1 MKEKQKN
8 KDIIKE
14 NKLKALKISQ
24 CREKAKEIANLTD
37 FNSMTIYNHVI
48 EVNLKGKDVE
58 YERNLNPRY
67 TKHKDEIYKDD
78 SRYNLICNKANKN
91 FSRLMQIVNNANKDF
106 IGDSQYIVFHKA
118 LVESIRSWL
127 DSFLAFSSHLKY
139 GKLEDDIVEFKK
151 IFPSIDKEW
160 LVIDGNSY
168 FSTIHQIYLTERSI
182 KKESET
188 LDVKYWAKFYAQKSS
203 KGKGYTKDILYPS
216 GYERDIQMLQLLSLA
231 LEKNTYSWD
240 NEDIKLFYQR
250 LNRLL
255 FAIVCKQGFSL
266 TANDLFVT
274 MQAIKYLILPHK
286 KPILFQQSK
295 RMDFMTFVSL
305 FKNENEDSYSQLQD
319 TTYNIKIFRTIIEGM
334 ITKNSNH
341 LNLDYVLDCLNEVF
355 KAMVNYQNLSLEL
368 LKDTEGQSA
377 RDRLT
382 KIDTLCK
389 QKLREN
395 HTLKD
400 EIVNE
405 QLPVYLVRIKLHE
418 LVSMMVETYKDYLS
432 HNIQVMIQK
441 NPNLM
446 KNIHSIYNIGNI
458 QQQMTIEEF
467 TIIFMDSIKI
477 NN

>member
-1 MKEKQKN
+1 MKEKTNN
-8 KDIIKE
+8 KEYIKE

-37 FNSMTIYNHVI
+37 FNSITIYNHVT
-48 EVNLKGKDVE
+48 EVHLKGKDVE
-58 YERNLNPRY
+58 YEKNLNPRY
-67 TKHKDEIYKDD
+67 TKHQDEIYKDD
-78 SRYNLICNKANKN
+78 SRYNLICNKANRN
-91 FSRLMQIVNNANKDF
+91 FARLMQIVNNANRDF
-106 IGDSQYIVFHKA
+106 IGDSQYIVFHRE
-118 LVESIRSWL
+118 LIESIHSWL
-127 DSFLAFSSHLKY
+127 DSFSTFSSHLKY
-139 GKLEDDIVEFKK
+139 GKVEEDIDEFKK
-151 IFPSIDKEW
+151 IFPRIDKEW

-168 FSTIHQIYLTERSI
+168 FSTIHQIYITEKNI
-182 KKESET
+182 KRESET
-188 LDVKYWAKFYAQKSS
+188 LDMKYWARFYAQKSS
-203 KGKGYTKDILYPS
+203 KGKGYIKDMLLS
-216 GYERDIQMLQLLSLA
+216 GYERDIQMLQLLSLV

-255 FAIVCKQGFSL
+255 FAIVYKQGFSL

-274 MQAIKYLILPHK
+274 MQAIKYLTLPHK

-305 FKNENEDSYSQLQD
+305 FQHENVKHYSSLQD
-319 TTYNIKIFRTIIEGM
+319 TTYNIKIFRNIIEGI
-334 ITKNSNH
+334 ITKNANH

-355 KAMVNYQNLSLEL
+355 KSMVNYQNLSLEL

>member
-1 MKEKQKN
+1 MSVDINCVRPQYVVPQYGIALNKKEMIYFLLHVKYSNELFPYVNCQQFEEMKK
-8 KDIIKE
+8 
-14 NKLKALKISQ
+14 KL
-24 CREKAKEIANLTD
+24 
-37 FNSMTIYNHVI
+37 
-48 EVNLKGKDVE
+48 
-58 YERNLNPRY
+58 
-67 TKHKDEIYKDD
+67 
-78 SRYNLICNKANKN
+78 
-91 FSRLMQIVNNANKDF
+91 
-106 IGDSQYIVFHKA
+106 
-118 LVESIRSWL
+118 
-127 DSFLAFSSHLKY
+127 
-139 GKLEDDIVEFKK
+139 
-151 IFPSIDKEW
+151 
-160 LVIDGNSY
+160 
-168 FSTIHQIYLTERSI
+168 LTEN
-182 KKESET
+182 
-188 LDVKYWAKFYAQKSS
+188 
-203 KGKGYTKDILYPS
+203 GKV
-216 GYERDIQMLQLLSLA
+216 E
-231 LEKNTYSWD
+231 
-240 NEDIKLFYQR
+240 
-250 LNRLL
+250 
-255 FAIVCKQGFSL
+255 
-266 TANDLFVT
+266 
-274 MQAIKYLILPHK
+274 
-286 KPILFQQSK
+286 
-295 RMDFMTFVSL
+295 
-305 FKNENEDSYSQLQD
+305 
-319 TTYNIKIFRTIIEGM
+319 YNIKIFRTIIEGM

-441 NPNLM
+441 NPNLI

>member
-1 MKEKQKN
+1 
-8 KDIIKE
+8 
-14 NKLKALKISQ
+14 
-24 CREKAKEIANLTD
+24 
-37 FNSMTIYNHVI
+37 
-48 EVNLKGKDVE
+48 
-58 YERNLNPRY
+58 
-67 TKHKDEIYKDD
+67 
-78 SRYNLICNKANKN
+78 
-91 FSRLMQIVNNANKDF
+91 
-106 IGDSQYIVFHKA
+106 
-118 LVESIRSWL
+118 
-127 DSFLAFSSHLKY
+127 
-139 GKLEDDIVEFKK
+139 
-151 IFPSIDKEW
+151 
-160 LVIDGNSY
+160 
-168 FSTIHQIYLTERSI
+168 
-182 KKESET
+182 
-188 LDVKYWAKFYAQKSS
+188 
-203 KGKGYTKDILYPS
+203 
-216 GYERDIQMLQLLSLA
+216 
-231 LEKNTYSWD
+231 
-240 NEDIKLFYQR
+240 
-250 LNRLL
+250 
-255 FAIVCKQGFSL
+255 
-266 TANDLFVT
+266 
-274 MQAIKYLILPHK
+274 
-286 KPILFQQSK
+286 
-295 RMDFMTFVSL
+295 
-305 FKNENEDSYSQLQD
+305 
-319 TTYNIKIFRTIIEGM
+319 
-334 ITKNSNH
+334 
-341 LNLDYVLDCLNEVF
+341 LDYVLDCLNEVF